1 MSKEILM
8 KSLAELSQIYGVSGQ
23 EQYVSRYLK
32 NEYLKYTDEIIYDNL
47 GSIFAVKRSKKKDAK
62 KVMIAGH
69 MDEVGFIVK
78 TVTKTGCLTMH
89 PIGGWWSQTLLGQ
102 RVAVINKKG
111 EVFKGAIGSIPPHSL
126 TEADRAKPME
136 IKNMLV
142 DIGARSQ
149 DEVEKLDVRPGDMI
163 VLEGDF
169 QMLANGNR
177 LLAKAFDNRYG
188 CAMGLALLEAF
199 KDVEL
204 DVDLY
209 VGATVQEE
217 VGLRGAQTA
226 ASMIDPDLAIV
237 FDCSPAN
244 DAAGDETAFGQ
255 LGKGLLI
262 RFVDANYLPNR
273 CLLDALIDVC
283 DSESLPYQ
291 YYISMGG
298 TDAGAIHKNTD
309 GVVTLTMCI
318 CARNIHTNSSII
330 DVNDLNVAYHAAL
343 KFVSGL
349 NDEQISAMILCNQ

>member
-1 MSKEILM
+1 MSKEYLIKTL
-8 KSLAELSQIYGVSGQ
+8 EDLSQIYGVSGH

-32 NEYLKYTDEIIYDNL
+32 NEYLKYTDEIIYNNL
-47 GSIFAVKRSKKKDAK
+47 GSIFAVKRSKKKNAK

-78 TVTKTGCLTMH
+78 TITKTGCLTLH

-102 RVAVINKKG
+102 RVAVVNGQG
-111 EVFKGAIGSIPPHSL
+111 EIFKGAIGSIPPHLL

-142 DIGARSQ
+142 DIGAKNKE
-149 DEVEKLDVRPGDMI
+149 EVEKMNVRPGDMV
-163 VLEGDF
+163 VLEGEF
-169 QMLANGNR
+169 HVLANGSR
-177 LLAKAFDNRYG
+177 VIAKAFDNRYG
-188 CAMGLALLEAF
+188 CAMGLAILEAF
-199 KDVEL
+199 KDIDL

-226 ASMIDPDLAIV
+226 ASMIDPDMALV

-244 DAAGDETAFGQ
+244 DSSGDETAFGQ

-273 CLLDALIDVC
+273 CLLDKLIEVC
-283 DSESLPYQ
+283 NQESLPYQ

-330 DVNDLNVAYHAAL
+330 DLNDLDVAYQAAV
-343 KFVSGL
+343 KFVGGL
-349 NDEQISAMILCNQ
+349 NDEQISAMISCNQ

>member
-1 MSKEILM
+1 MNHEYLM
-8 KSLAELSQIYGVSGQ
+8 KTLAELSQLYGVSGQ

-32 NEYLKYTDEIIYDNL
+32 SEYLKFTDEIIYDNL
-47 GSIFAVKRSKKKDAK
+47 GSIFAVKRSKKANAK

-78 TVTKTGCLTMH
+78 TITKTGCLTLH

-102 RVAVINKKG
+102 RVAVING
-111 EVFKGAIGSIPPHSL
+111 RGQVFKGTIGAIPPHLL

-142 DIGARSQ
+142 DIGARNKE
-149 DEVEKLDVRPGDMI
+149 EVEQLHIRPGDMI

-169 QMLANGNR
+169 QVLANGKR

-188 CAMGLALLEAF
+188 CALGLALLDSL
-199 KDVEL
+199 KNTEL
-204 DVDLY
+204 EVDLY
-209 VGATVQEE
+209 IGATVQEE

-226 ASMIDPDLAIV
+226 ASMIHPDLAIV

-244 DAAGDETAFGQ
+244 DASGDETAFGQ

-283 DSESLPYQ
+283 TEQSLPYQ
-291 YYISMGG
+291 YYVSMGG
-298 TDAGAIHKNTD
+298 TDAGAIHKSAE
-309 GVVTLTMCI
+309 GVPTLTMCI

-330 DVNDLNVAYHAAL
+330 DTDDLDTAFKSAL
-343 KFVSGL
+343 ALVSGL
-349 NDEQISAMILCNQ
+349 NDERISAMICCNQ